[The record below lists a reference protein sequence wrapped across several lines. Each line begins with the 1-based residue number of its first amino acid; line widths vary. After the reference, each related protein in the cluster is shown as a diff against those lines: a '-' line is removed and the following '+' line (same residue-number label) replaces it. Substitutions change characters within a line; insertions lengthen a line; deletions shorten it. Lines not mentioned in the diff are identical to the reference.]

1 MAGPKLKTSIAVV
14 GCGDVGATLAYTLIL
29 QPICSEVILVDPK
42 KQLLEAQVRDLSDAT
57 YRGGSEVQVRAGTH
71 KDAGQADIVV
81 ITAGAK
87 QKTGTTYL
95 ARLRAAHERTDKC
108 TGESRLSLLSRN
120 LHILSSIFSAMS
132 PINPHTILLL
142 VANPVD
148 ILTYFARKL
157 SGLPESQVLGTG
169 TSLDS
174 ARLRGVLAHKTQVA
188 PNSIDAYVLGEHG
201 DSQFVAWSSASVGTT
216 PLRLVLGDE
225 LDDEFKAEVASR
237 TRGAAGSII
246 AAKVRFPVYRLGLLL
261 CQRGADDLQGCTAY
275 GMGNIAASICKYI
288 LFDSR
293 SVRPLSF
300 YQPELGCCLS
310 MPAVVGRKGIVKPM
324 PIELDEHEQA
334 ELRKCAHGLRGVIEG
349 AEKELAADEELK
361 RALGEDRGA

>member
-1 MAGPKLKTSIAVV
+1 MAQPKLTTSIAIL
-14 GCGDVGATLAYTLIL
+14 GCGDVGSTLAYTLIL
-29 QPICSEVILVDPK
+29 QPICSEVILVDLK
-42 KQLLEAQVRDLSDAT
+42 KELLEAQVRDLSDAT
-57 YRGGSEVQVRAGTH
+57 YRGGSGVKVRAGTH

-87 QKTGTTYL
+87 QKI
-95 ARLRAAHERTDKC
+95 
-108 TGESRLSLLSRN
+108 GETRLSLLSRN
-120 LHILSSIFSAMS
+120 LHILSSIFDSMA
-132 PINPHTILLL
+132 PISPHTILLL

-174 ARLRGVLAHKTQVA
+174 ARLRGVLAQKAEVA

-201 DSQFVAWSSASVGTT
+201 DSQFIAWSSATIGTT
-216 PLRLVLGDE
+216 PLSLAMPDQLTDS
-225 LDDEFKAEVASR
+225 FKSEVSTH
-237 TRGAAGSII
+237 TRGAAGAII
-246 AAKVRFPVYRLGLLL
+246 AAK
-261 CQRGADDLQGCTAY
+261 GCTSY
-275 GMGNIAASICKYI
+275 GIGGIAAGICKYI

-324 PIELDEHEQA
+324 PIQLDETEKA
-334 ELRKCAHGLRGVIEG
+334 ELESCAKGLRAVIES
-349 AEKELAADEELK
+349 AEKELSADKELE
-361 RALGEDRGA
+361 RALQNDRGA